1 MEASLPCRSEAFE
14 YYLAEGLAAFD
25 QRVRACQ
32 IRGVDTAHRDLS
44 GRSHTAG
51 FDQAR
56 HLVQEHALFD
66 TEGISAIRKSGL
78 KRDQSS
84 PASIMRMSVEM
95 SAP

>member
-56 HLVQEHALFD
+56 HLVQEHALLVHVGRLEDGAREHQFPMQ
-66 TEGISAIRKSGL
+66 RK
-78 KRDQSS
+78 
-84 PASIMRMSVEM
+84 
-95 SAP
+95 